1 MYWCVTNIVTLYISY
16 SLSSAWEFLSVK
28 SLVLEHVFL
37 ATAGFCLR
45 LHISEKE
52 KEKKERKLCT
62 KLELKGCVILKF
74 CCLLRGQHQPAYCSF
89 GLSCFYEENKITPKG
104 ALAAR
109 QMGNPY
115 P

>member
-1 MYWCVTNIVTLYISY
+1 MFSWLQLVFACVFT
-16 SLSSAWEFLSVK
+16 FQK
-28 SLVLEHVFL
+28 KKK
-37 ATAGFCLR
+37 R
-45 LHISEKE
+45 
-52 KEKKERKLCT
+52 KKERKLCT
-62 KLELKGCVILKF
+62 KLELKGYVILKF